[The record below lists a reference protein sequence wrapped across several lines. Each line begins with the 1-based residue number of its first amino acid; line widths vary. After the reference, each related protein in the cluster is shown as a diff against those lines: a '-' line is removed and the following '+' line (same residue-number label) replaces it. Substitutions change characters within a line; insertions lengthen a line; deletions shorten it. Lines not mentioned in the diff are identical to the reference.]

1 MQTQPSQHRAD
12 ACTPLRSVMLSAAV
26 AESFG
31 ADLKKGIWTFKIQPH
46 QAVQAGQNLL
56 VPAIVAQLAIDQETH
71 ANAQAL
77 TLRRQRPTRA
87 SYTDG
92 ETYRSATFRSE
103 GGGEIRLQNNDQKY
117 FGVWYGS
124 ETCVDA
130 HGESWTRPLGD
141 HVIDDFGF
149 FVPVPV

>member
-1 MQTQPSQHRAD
+1 MQQVTSSSAD
-12 ACTPLRSVMLSAAV
+12 VCTPLRGVILSAAV

-31 ADLKKGIWTFKIQPH
+31 ADLKKGTWTFKIQPH
-46 QAVQAGQNLL
+46 QAVQAGQYLL
-56 VPAIVAQLAIDQETH
+56 VPAIVAQLAVDRETH
-71 ANAQAL
+71 ADAHAL
-77 TLRRQRPTRA
+77 TLHRQRPTRA

-103 GGGEIRLQNNDQKY
+103 GGGEVRLQNTDRKY

-124 ETCVDA
+124 ESCVDA
-130 HGESWTRPLGD
+130 QGEVWTRPLGD

-149 FVPVPV
+149 FVPVPA